1 MALTG
6 VKGLQRWC
14 QIQLEG
20 YPGVE
25 IINMTK
31 SWRDGLAFC
40 ALIHRYRPDLI
51 DFQSL
56 KSNNVLHNNQLAFDV
71 ADRELGIAPL
81 LDAEDMVALA
91 VPDRLSICTYVSQYY
106 NVFNGLKPLGGM
118 GGVRVT
124 EGAAAEPSAKRPAQS
139 GVADRSTG
147 ASASAPKAS
156 AAGSKGAAA
165 PKSAAGAKAAAAPT
179 KSSSGGAPSRPSA
192 PTGSAGTSAAAASGS
207 SSPATSKS
215 SVPKSAPPS
224 EGKSASEGKKG
235 TPTAGRATNGPPS
248 STVVS
253 TFGDSPEK
261 PTSSSASTVTKRTDA
276 AAHLRNIL
284 PSSASA
290 ASRAQSG
297 KPAAE
302 QAPAKPPAETKSSAS
317 SSSSSKTEQATSESR
332 HEQAAP
338 SSAPARP
345 VAAPRRSNTQL
356 QTVDPVQSPTADAPQ
371 DSAPGSEKDS
381 APKTTA
387 KESDSGT
394 TTVTVREKS
403 APSPADVRASN
414 GGAKLARRTS
424 LTGPACH
431 LCSLPVGL
439 MDRITI
445 EGIVMHRQ
453 CFVCSQCGCQLREQG
468 YHIFSE
474 LFFCERD
481 YRLEVRGTRAPTLRR
496 NIKLEPAE
504 ETPVAVASTMYA
516 AVVPKSKRAETDV
529 NRAPDPAPVDPVEAA
544 LDDAY
549 GVLSSFQEKGKKK
562 QGAKPGTAAPAK
574 NSPKARSSFFTG
586 AQASSDT
593 PASTQA
599 DPAPT
604 AKQPAK
610 PEPPKPAT
618 RKSMFY
624 SQPADESP
632 EPAAVQATSAASNTS
647 GTTTTASETGTTS
660 TSNTSSTA
668 AALTT
673 TVANATSCT
682 TITPTTSATSVSS
695 QAPGGGKKT
704 TPKRSAPVR
713 PTQPIGR
720 VPTSPPSESRAKRT
734 APPPPVSPPV
744 SPPKR
749 PVSPPAMKQ
758 PASKTSV
765 ASRSSA
771 QYAKGKAPPVPKP
784 LPPSDQRRKRKAPT
798 IPKGARK
805 WIQGGRVLVDD
816 RLTLPQVEER
826 LTTLD
831 NQQKSLETEGLNL
844 ENKLRDASGD
854 QEDRLMEKWFSLIEK
869 KRELVAEETELVYQ
883 QRDLTLIQQREELEK
898 EIRVRME
905 KDPSKK
911 SKAEVAEENAL
922 VQELVEVVDE
932 RNHILNLLDVE
943 RLQALEE
950 SAATAPAPAAA
961 P

>member
-317 SSSSSKTEQATSESR
+317 SSSSSKTGER
-332 HEQAAP
+332 RGGLLGR
-338 SSAPARP
+338 AR
-345 VAAPRRSNTQL
+345 
-356 QTVDPVQSPTADAPQ
+356 QS
-371 DSAPGSEKDS
+371 
-381 APKTTA
+381 
-387 KESDSGT
+387 
-394 TTVTVREKS
+394 
-403 APSPADVRASN
+403 
-414 GGAKLARRTS
+414 
-424 LTGPACH
+424 
-431 LCSLPVGL
+431 
-439 MDRITI
+439 
-445 EGIVMHRQ
+445 
-453 CFVCSQCGCQLREQG
+453 GC
-468 YHIFSE
+468 
-474 LFFCERD
+474 
-481 YRLEVRGTRAPTLRR
+481 V
-496 NIKLEPAE
+496 
-504 ETPVAVASTMYA
+504 
-516 AVVPKSKRAETDV
+516 
-529 NRAPDPAPVDPVEAA
+529 
-544 LDDAY
+544 
-549 GVLSSFQEKGKKK
+549 
-562 QGAKPGTAAPAK
+562 
-574 NSPKARSSFFTG
+574 
-586 AQASSDT
+586 
-593 PASTQA
+593 
-599 DPAPT
+599 
-604 AKQPAK
+604 
-610 PEPPKPAT
+610 
-618 RKSMFY
+618 
-624 SQPADESP
+624 
-632 EPAAVQATSAASNTS
+632 
-647 GTTTTASETGTTS
+647 
-660 TSNTSSTA
+660 
-668 AALTT
+668 
-673 TVANATSCT
+673 
-682 TITPTTSATSVSS
+682 
-695 QAPGGGKKT
+695 
-704 TPKRSAPVR
+704 
-713 PTQPIGR
+713 
-720 VPTSPPSESRAKRT
+720 
-734 APPPPVSPPV
+734 
-744 SPPKR
+744 
-749 PVSPPAMKQ
+749 
-758 PASKTSV
+758 
-765 ASRSSA
+765 
-771 QYAKGKAPPVPKP
+771 
-784 LPPSDQRRKRKAPT
+784 
-798 IPKGARK
+798 
-805 WIQGGRVLVDD
+805 
-816 RLTLPQVEER
+816 
-826 LTTLD
+826 
-831 NQQKSLETEGLNL
+831 
-844 ENKLRDASGD
+844 
-854 QEDRLMEKWFSLIEK
+854 
-869 KRELVAEETELVYQ
+869 
-883 QRDLTLIQQREELEK
+883 
-898 EIRVRME
+898 
-905 KDPSKK
+905 
-911 SKAEVAEENAL
+911 
-922 VQELVEVVDE
+922 
-932 RNHILNLLDVE
+932 IL
-943 RLQALEE
+943 
-950 SAATAPAPAAA
+950 
-961 P
+961 